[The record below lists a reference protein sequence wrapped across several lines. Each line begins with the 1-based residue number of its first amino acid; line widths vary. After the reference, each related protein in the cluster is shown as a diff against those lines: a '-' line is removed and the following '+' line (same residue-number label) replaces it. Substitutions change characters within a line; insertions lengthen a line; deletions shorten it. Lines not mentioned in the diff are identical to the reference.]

1 MQDGQGFAFFT
12 YYSGMKGEYY
22 KLVHVYAREQSYK
35 SKVFIRTKHY
45 PEDIGFILCQNN
57 K

>member
-35 SKVFIRTKHY
+35 SKVFIRTKHNRERY
-45 PEDIGFILCQNN
+45 GIYLLS